1 MLESMIK
8 IKVIKTK
15 RKETRRRRE
24 GRERGRGSALLQMS
38 RRQIAIAVASVA
50 TDKYVDHSPHR
61 SSTRT
66 CHKQQHEEHEQQL
79 ESGDTSATG
88 HKNGSSMQHN

>member
-8 IKVIKTK
+8 IKVIKK
-15 RKETRRRRE
+15 RGRRE
-24 GRERGRGSALLQMS
+24 RKGGRRGSTLLQMS
-38 RRQIAIAVASVA
+38 RRQIAIAVARVA

-66 CHKQQHEEHEQQL
+66 CHKQQHEQHKQQL
-79 ESGDTSATG
+79 QTGDTSATG

>member
-15 RKETRRRRE
+15 SKEEGERE
-24 GRERGRGSALLQMS
+24 GRGRRGSALLQMS
-38 RRQIAIAVASVA
+38 RRQIAIAVARVA

-66 CHKQQHEEHEQQL
+66 CHKQQHEQHKQQL
-79 ESGDTSATG
+79 QTGDTSATG